1 MRDFPGW
8 WPGISQSAA
17 APERR
22 VAGPESSGIAVPHP
36 DAPRPGSPPGVS
48 RSCPGTWLPRPVPLP
63 YVRDSRTR
71 SGSLQNQGCRH
82 LASVTGQDVVGTAS
96 CRGIHDFHPDAP
108 VHDGPVDPGRR
119 EFEEP
124 SRANQDDFQIQ
135 PKQPLEVTFGDGRH
149 SVDAPQFQGQGCY
162 DQAFIIGLSPD
173 RDTEAIVNGLEM
185 ADEVLGL
192 WSFELDLHWGD

>member
-1 MRDFPGW
+1 M
-8 WPGISQSAA
+8 
-17 APERR
+17 
-22 VAGPESSGIAVPHP
+22 PHP
-36 DAPRPGSPPGVS
+36 DAPRPGSPPGRFAVLS
-48 RSCPGTWLPRPVPLP
+48 RDMGPRPVPLP
-63 YVRDSRTR
+63 FVRDSQTR
-71 SGSLQNQGCRH
+71 PVGLQNQGCRH
-82 LASVTGQDVVGTAS
+82 LASVAGQDVVGSAS
-96 CRGIHDFHPDAP
+96 RRGVHDFHPDAP

-124 SRANQDDFQIQ
+124 SRANQNDFQVQ

-149 SVDAPQFQGQGCY
+149 CVDAPQFQGKGCY